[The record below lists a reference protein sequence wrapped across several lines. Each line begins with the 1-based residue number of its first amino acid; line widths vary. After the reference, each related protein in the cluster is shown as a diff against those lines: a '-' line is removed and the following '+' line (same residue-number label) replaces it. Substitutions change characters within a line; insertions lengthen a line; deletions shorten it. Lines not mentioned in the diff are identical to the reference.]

1 MYQFSVGTS
10 LQVYFRSK
18 IVRKLSM
25 NKIKFGIKFKNQNG
39 AKLGPQ
45 MWVSAFTHAEITSYV
60 RSIYVLYLLR

>member
-1 MYQFSVGTS
+1 MCQFSVGTS

-45 MWVSAFTHAEITSYV
+45 M
-60 RSIYVLYLLR
+60 